1 MPKSKADDD
10 PLASVPL
17 FQGLS
22 RRELAAITSV
32 AEELEHPTGHDIVV
46 EGKSGAGFHLIL
58 EGSASVRLGGREVT
72 ALSAGDYFGEMSVI
86 DGGPRSATVTSTT
99 PVRTL
104 SIASWEFMPLLEK
117 HPGIAA
123 KLLVEMVRR
132 VRRLESSPI
141 D

>member
-1 MPKSKADDD
+1 MAKPKATDD
-10 PLASVPL
+10 PLAAVPL

-22 RRELAAITSV
+22 KRELAAISSV
-32 AEELEHPTGHDIVV
+32 AEELDHPEGRNIVV

-58 EGSASVRLGGREVT
+58 EGSASVKVGEREVT
-72 ALSAGDYFGEMSVI
+72 VLSGGDYFGEMSVI
-86 DGGPRSATVTSTT
+86 DGGPRSATVTATT

-123 KLLVEMVRR
+123 KMLVEMVRR

>member
-1 MPKSKADDD
+1 MPKPKAADD
-10 PLASVPL
+10 PLAAVPL

-22 RRELAAITSV
+22 KRELAAISSV
-32 AEELEHPTGHDIVV
+32 AEELDHPEGRDIVV

-58 EGSASVRLGGREVT
+58 KGSASVKVGAREVT
-72 ALSAGDYFGEMSVI
+72 VLGTGDYFGEMSVI
-86 DGGPRSATVTSTT
+86 DGGPRSATVTANT

-117 HPGIAA
+117 HPGLAA